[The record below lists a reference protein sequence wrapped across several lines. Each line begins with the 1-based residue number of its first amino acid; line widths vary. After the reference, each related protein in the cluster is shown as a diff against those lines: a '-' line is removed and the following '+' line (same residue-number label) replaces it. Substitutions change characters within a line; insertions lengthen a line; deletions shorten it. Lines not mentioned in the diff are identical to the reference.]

1 MTMADTSRGPAGRGR
16 TLSALIHA
24 FNTNK
29 TSWIGLVLFLIV
41 VILAILAP
49 WISPHDPIEQDIF
62 SKLQGPSST
71 FWFGT
76 DYYGRDILSRLL
88 HGARYSLI
96 IGIAATFVAM
106 VVGSIIGIVAGYYG
120 GRFDTITIQVMD
132 ILLAFPSLILG
143 LIIVAMLGPSLT
155 NIIIAIALT
164 SVPSFARI
172 ARAPT
177 IAVKEREFVEAG
189 RSLGYSD
196 ARLMFVHILPNIA
209 AEILVMFSLWTASS
223 IRTEASLAF
232 IGLGLKPP
240 TPTWGG
246 MIREGFE
253 NILDSYWLALMPGLA
268 ILVVVFALNLL
279 GDGLRDAIDPKLK
292 GEQ

>member
-1 MTMADTSRGPAGRGR
+1 MTEVVSPPPPTAWPRLAGAMLR
-16 TLSALIHA
+16 A

-29 TSWIGLVLFLIV
+29 TSWVGLVIFL
-41 VILAILAP
+41 VILVLAILAP

-62 SKLQGPSST
+62 SKLQPPSAT
-71 FWFGT
+71 YWLGT
-76 DYYGRDILSRLL
+76 DYYGRDIFSRLL

-96 IGIAATFVAM
+96 IGIAATFFAM
-106 VVGSIIGIVAGYYG
+106 VLGSIIGIVSGYYG
-120 GRFDTITIQVMD
+120 GRFDTITMQVMD

-143 LIIVAMLGPSLT
+143 LIIVAMLGPTLM

-196 ARLMFVHILPNIA
+196 ARLMFIHILPNIA

-232 IGLGLKPP
+232 IGLGMKPP

-253 NILDSYWLALMPGLA
+253 NILESYWLALMPGLA
-268 ILVVVFALNLL
+268 ILAVVFALNLL

>member
-1 MTMADTSRGPAGRGR
+1 MSAALSGRR
-16 TLSALIHA
+16 TTGAARILSATLRA
-24 FNTNK
+24 FNANK
-29 TSWIGLVLFLIV
+29 TSWVGLALFGVVLA
-41 VILAILAP
+41 LALLAP
-49 WISPHDPIEQDIF
+49 WIAPHDPIEQDIF
-62 SKLQGPSST
+62 SKLQGPSAT
-71 FWFGT
+71 YWFGT

-96 IGIAATFVAM
+96 IGIAATFFAM
-106 VVGSIIGIVAGYYG
+106 VVGSVIGILAGYYG
-120 GRFDTITIQVMD
+120 GRFDTLTMQVMD

-143 LIIVAMLGPSLT
+143 LIIVAMLGPSLM

-164 SVPSFARI
+164 SIPSFARI

-177 IAVKEREFVEAG
+177 IAMKAREFVEAG

-246 MIREGFE
+246 MIRDGFE
-253 NILDSYWLALMPGLA
+253 NILESYWLALMPGLA

>member
-1 MTMADTSRGPAGRGR
+1 MSPAAAAPTRTGFSRVASA
-16 TLSALIHA
+16 TLRA

-29 TSWIGLVLFLIV
+29 TSWVGLVLFLIV
-41 VILAILAP
+41 VVIAILAS
-49 WISPHDPIEQDIF
+49 WIAPHDPIEQDIF
-62 SKLQGPSST
+62 SKLQGPSAT
-71 FWFGT
+71 FWLGT
-76 DYYGRDILSRLL
+76 DYYGRDILSRLMY
-88 HGARYSLI
+88 GARYSLI
-96 IGIAATFVAM
+96 IGIAATAFAM
-106 VVGSIIGIVAGYYG
+106 VVGSIIGMLAGYYG
-120 GRFDTITIQVMD
+120 GRFDTITMQVMD

-143 LIIVAMLGPSLT
+143 LIIVAMLGPSLL

-164 SVPSFARI
+164 SIPSFARI

-177 IAVKEREFVEAG
+177 ISVKEREFVEAG

-196 ARLMFVHILPNIA
+196 ARILFVHILPNIT

-253 NILDSYWLALMPGLA
+253 NILESYWLAMMPGLA
-268 ILVVVFALNLL
+268 ILIVVFALNLL

>member
-1 MTMADTSRGPAGRGR
+1 MNAASMTSTPPRR
-16 TLSALIHA
+16 SALRAIVRA

-29 TSWIGLVLFLIV
+29 TSWVGLGLVLLIAL
-41 VILAILAP
+41 LALLAP
-49 WISPHDPIEQDIF
+49 WISPHDPIEQDIL

-71 FWFGT
+71 YWFGT
-76 DYYGRDILSRLL
+76 DYFGRDILSRIL
-88 HGARYSLI
+88 HGAQYSLF
-96 IGIAATFVAM
+96 IGLTATIFAM
-106 VVGSIIGIVAGYYG
+106 VVGSVIGILAGYFG
-120 GRFDTITIQVMD
+120 GRFDLLIMQTMD

-143 LIIVAMLGPSLT
+143 LIIVAMLGPSLG

-164 SVPSFARI
+164 TIPSFARI

-177 IAVKEREFVEAG
+177 ISVKEREFVEAG
-189 RSLGYSD
+189 RALGYSD
-196 ARLMFVHILPNIA
+196 ARLMFGHILPNILP
-209 AEILVMFSLWTASS
+209 EILVMFSLWTASA
-223 IRTEASLAF
+223 IRIEASLAF

-253 NILDSYWLALMPGLA
+253 NILDSYWLVLMPGLA
-268 ILVVVFALNLL
+268 ILIVVFALNLL

-292 GEQ
+292 DEQ

>member
-1 MTMADTSRGPAGRGR
+1 MNAASMPSTPPRR
-16 TLSALIHA
+16 SALRAIVRA

-29 TSWIGLVLFLIV
+29 TSWVGLGLFMFVALM
-41 VILAILAP
+41 AMLAP
-49 WISPHDPIEQDIF
+49 WISPHDPIEQDIL

-71 FWFGT
+71 YWFGT
-76 DYYGRDILSRLL
+76 DYFGRDILSRIL
-88 HGARYSLI
+88 HGAQYSLF
-96 IGIAATFVAM
+96 IGLTATIFAM
-106 VVGSIIGIVAGYYG
+106 VVGSFIGILAGYFG
-120 GRFDTITIQVMD
+120 GRFDLLVMQTMD

-143 LIIVAMLGPSLT
+143 LIIVAMLGPSLG

-164 SVPSFARI
+164 TIPSFARI

-177 IAVKEREFVEAG
+177 ISVKEREFVEAG
-189 RSLGYSD
+189 RALGYSD
-196 ARLMFVHILPNIA
+196 ARLMFGHILPNILP
-209 AEILVMFSLWTASS
+209 EILVMFSLWTASA
-223 IRTEASLAF
+223 IRIEASLAF

-253 NILDSYWLALMPGLA
+253 NILDSYWLVLMPGLA

-292 GEQ
+292 DEQ

>member
-1 MTMADTSRGPAGRGR
+1 MSAALPTAGSSGLSR
-16 TLSALIHA
+16 TLAATIRA

-29 TSWIGLVLFLIV
+29 TSWVGLGLFAVVVVLAL
-41 VILAILAP
+41 LAP

-62 SKLQGPSST
+62 SKLQGPSAT
-71 FWFGT
+71 FWLGT

-96 IGIAATFVAM
+96 IGIAATAFAM
-106 VVGSIIGIVAGYYG
+106 IVGSVIGMVAGYYG
-120 GRFDTITIQVMD
+120 GRFDTLMMQVMD

-143 LIIVAMLGPSLT
+143 LIIVAMLGPSLA

-164 SVPSFARI
+164 SIPSFARI

-177 IAVKEREFVEAG
+177 ISVKEREFVEAG

-196 ARLMFVHILPNIA
+196 ARIMFVHILPNIA

-253 NILDSYWLALMPGLA
+253 NILESYWLALTPGLA